1 MTSDNYNTRQKQVY
15 FKAFQELPQLENVL
29 EQIKEKNASEFQ
41 MTILGKVIQFYSDK
55 DMEIPEN
62 TSYIKAYWKDL
73 LGKTVNFGQF
83 YNPESGFIFIVGPLV
98 STFLQKING
107 RYLATLSSGPYGI
120 FRGIGV
126 TEIEATTY
134 LRLLD
139 SGQYLLILR
148 GFSDEIQKL
157 DMILNSPVEC

>member
-1 MTSDNYNTRQKQVY
+1 MTSDNYNTRQRQVY

-83 YNPESGFIFIVGPLV
+83 YNPESGFIFIVVPLV
-98 STFLQKING
+98 STFLQK
-107 RYLATLSSGPYGI
+107 
-120 FRGIGV
+120 
-126 TEIEATTY
+126 
-134 LRLLD
+134 
-139 SGQYLLILR
+139 
-148 GFSDEIQKL
+148 
-157 DMILNSPVEC
+157 LNCM